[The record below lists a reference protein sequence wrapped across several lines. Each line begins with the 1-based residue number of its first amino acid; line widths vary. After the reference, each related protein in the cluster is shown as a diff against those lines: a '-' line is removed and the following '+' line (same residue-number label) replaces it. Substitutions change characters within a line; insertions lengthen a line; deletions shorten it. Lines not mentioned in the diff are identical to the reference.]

1 MFASPFDDDYI
12 CMPAWRK
19 AIDEARLTELN
30 LSRAPGNKLKKLP
43 ESEKATAKGIS
54 ARVGKARR
62 GQINVPQ

>member
-1 MFASPFDDDYI
+1 
-12 CMPAWRK
+12 MPAWRK

-30 LSRAPGNKLKKLP
+30 LSRALGNKLKELP